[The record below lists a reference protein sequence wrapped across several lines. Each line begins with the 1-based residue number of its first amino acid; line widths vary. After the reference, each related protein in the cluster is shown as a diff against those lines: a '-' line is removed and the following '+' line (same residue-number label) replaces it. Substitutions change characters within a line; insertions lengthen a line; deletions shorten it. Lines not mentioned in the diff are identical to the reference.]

1 MITWQTWL
9 CGDVKGDPF
18 LEYVGF
24 LGEDAFCSLVLCQK
38 GPYLLLDRDG
48 ARHGAGSV
56 EDLKELAERLVPEL
70 VRLAAL
76 AEEAS

>member
-9 CGDVKGDPF
+9 WGDVKGDPF
-18 LEYVGF
+18 IEYVGF
-24 LGEDAFCSLVLCQK
+24 LGEDEFCQLAVLK
-38 GPYLLLDRDG
+38 EGIYLLLDRDG
-48 ARHGAGSV
+48 DPHGAGSV

-76 AEEAS
+76 AEEAP

>member
-9 CGDVKGDPF
+9 CGDVKGDSF

-24 LGEDAFCSLVLCQK
+24 LGEDAFCSLVLFQK
-38 GPYLLLDRDG
+38 GPYLLLDRAGDPQG
-48 ARHGAGSV
+48 TGSV

-76 AEEAS
+76 AEEAP